1 MNKQENYQV
10 RRSQR
15 AKRARIV
22 VTVDKVEVVAP
33 LRMPEKQI
41 QQFMLAKQ
49 AWIESAKNKVQQ
61 HNDNSVSFAPES
73 YQQGVKIP
81 YRGESY
87 LLQIEISQQTQISID
102 FSQSFIVYVPEKFKK
117 TYSETALNEKIRL
130 ALIHWM
136 RQAAARQALKTIDQF
151 APLYQ
156 LRPRSVSIKTQKSRW
171 GSCGIHNDI
180 NLNWL
185 LILAPAEVFEYVV
198 VHELCHIQQRNHSA
212 AFWALVAR
220 HCPGYQQQR
229 RWLKKY
235 GASLML
241 GL

>member
-1 MNKQENYQV
+1 MNKQQDYQV

-22 VTVDKVEVVAP
+22 VTADRVEVVAP

-41 QQFMLAKQ
+41 QQFMRAKQ
-49 AWIESAKNKVQQ
+49 DWIESAKNKVQL
-61 HNDNSVSFAPES
+61 HVDNITSFAPQS
-73 YQQGVKIP
+73 YQQDAMIP
-81 YRGESY
+81 YQGEQYKLDIKASAEKK
-87 LLQIEISQQTQISID
+87 ITITFD
-102 FSQSFIVYVPEKFKK
+102 RSFTAFVPENDIK
-117 TYSETALNEKIRL
+117 TLTAMELSTQIRL
-130 ALIHWM
+130 ALIIWM
-136 RQAAARQALKTIDQF
+136 GQAAVKQAVQTTDKY

-156 LRPRSVSIKTQKSRW
+156 LVSRSITIKTQKSRW

-198 VHELCHIQQRNHSA
+198 IHEICHIEQRNHSA
-212 AFWALVAR
+212 AFWVLVAR
-220 HCPGYQQQR
+220 YCPDYKQQR
-229 RWLKKY
+229 LWLKQH

>member
-1 MNKQENYQV
+1 MNSKQEYQI

-15 AKRARIV
+15 ATRARIV
-22 VTVDKVEVVAP
+22 VTAEKVEVVAP

-49 AWIESAKNKVQQ
+49 AWITSAQNKVQQ
-61 HNDNSVSFAPES
+61 HVDNIASFAPER
-73 YQQGVKIP
+73 YQQGVLVP
-81 YRGESY
+81 YQGEKYKLDIKVSTVK
-87 LLQIEISQQTQISID
+87 QIQIG
-102 FSQSFIVYVPEKFKK
+102 FEEFFIVNVPVSFHQSLTQTEL
-117 TYSETALNEKIRL
+117 SAQVRL
-130 ALIHWM
+130 ALIAWM
-136 RQAAARQALKTIDQF
+136 GQAAAKQAVKYTDKF
-151 APLYQ
+151 APLYR
-156 LRPRSVSIKTQKSRW
+156 LRPRSITIKTQKSRW

-198 VHELCHIQQRNHSA
+198 VHELCHIEQRNHSA
-212 AFWALVAR
+212 AFWGLVAR
-220 HCPGYQQQR
+220 HCPDYQQQR
-229 RWLKKY
+229 LWLKQH

>member
-1 MNKQENYQV
+1 MNSQKEYYI

-15 AKRARIV
+15 ARRARIV
-22 VTVDKVEVVAP
+22 VTADKVEVVAP

-41 QQFMLAKQ
+41 QQFMQAKQ
-49 AWIESAKNKVQQ
+49 LWIESAKNKVQQ
-61 HNDNSVSFAPES
+61 HVDNIVSFAPES
-73 YQQGVKIP
+73 YQHGALIPYQGKQYRLQVKI
-81 YRGESY
+81 
-87 LLQIEISQQTQISID
+87 SQEKKINIAFEQT
-102 FSQSFIVYVPEKFKK
+102 FVAYVPEGLKGLEQ
-117 TYSETALNEKIRL
+117 SEKIRIALL
-130 ALIHWM
+130 AWM
-136 RQAAARQALKTIDQF
+136 GQAAAAQAVKTMNHYT
-151 APLYQ
+151 PLYQ
-156 LRPRSVSIKTQKSRW
+156 LNPRSIVIKTQKSRW

-198 VHELCHIQQRNHSA
+198 IHELCHIEQRNHSA

-220 HCPGYQQQR
+220 HCPDYKQR
-229 RWLKKY
+229 RLWLKQH

>member
-1 MNKQENYQV
+1 MSQQENYQI

-15 AKRARIV
+15 AQRARIV
-22 VTVDKVEVVAP
+22 VTADKVEVVAP

-41 QQFMLAKQ
+41 QQFMRAKQ
-49 AWIESAKNKVQQ
+49 TWIEAAKNKVQQ
-61 HNDNSVSFAPES
+61 HVDNIVSFAPAS
-73 YQQGVKIP
+73 YQHGVKIP
-81 YRGESY
+81 YLGEKY
-87 LLQIEISQQTQISID
+87 LLHIEISQQTQIRID
-102 FSQSFIVYVPEKFKK
+102 FSQSFIAYVPEKFKK
-117 TYSETALNEKIRL
+117 MHNESALNEQIRL
-130 ALIHWM
+130 ALINWM
-136 RQAAARQALKTIDQF
+136 GQAAAKQALKVTDQF
-151 APLYQ
+151 APLYK
-156 LRPRSVSIKTQKSRW
+156 LSPRSISIKTQKSRW

-198 VHELCHIQQRNHSA
+198 IHELCHLQQRNHSA

-220 HCPGYQQQR
+220 HCPGYQLQR
-229 RWLKKY
+229 RWLKKN

>member
-1 MNKQENYQV
+1 MNKQKEYQI

-15 AKRARIV
+15 ATRARIV
-22 VTVDKVEVVAP
+22 VTADKVEVVAP

-41 QQFMLAKQ
+41 QQFIQAKQ
-49 AWIESAKNKVQQ
+49 GWIETAKNKVQQ
-61 HNDNSVSFAPES
+61 HVDNIVSFAPES
-73 YQQGVKIP
+73 YQQGVLIP
-81 YRGESY
+81 YQGGQY
-87 LLQIEISQQTQISID
+87 KLQIKEGEEKHIEIAFDGS
-102 FSQSFIVYVPEKFKK
+102 SFIANVPEALEGSKL
-117 TYSETALNEKIRL
+117 SEQIRL
-130 ALIHWM
+130 ALMTWM
-136 RQAAARQALKTIDQF
+136 RQAAATQAVKTMEYY

-156 LRPRSVSIKTQKSRW
+156 LNPRSIIIKTQKSRW

-198 VHELCHIQQRNHSA
+198 IHELCHIEQRNHSA
-212 AFWALVAR
+212 AFWSLVAR
-220 HCPGYQQQR
+220 YCPDYKQR
-229 RWLKKY
+229 RLWLKQN

>member
-1 MNKQENYQV
+1 MNNQKEYHI

-15 AKRARIV
+15 ARRARIV
-22 VTVDKVEVVAP
+22 VTADKVEVVVP

-41 QQFMLAKQ
+41 QQFMRAKQ
-49 AWIESAKNKVQQ
+49 SWIDAAKNKVQQ
-61 HNDNSVSFAPES
+61 HVDNIASFAPES
-73 YQQGVKIP
+73 YQHGALIP
-81 YRGESY
+81 YLGKQYR
-87 LLQIEISQQTQISID
+87 LQIKVSQEKRIKIALEQD
-102 FSQSFIVYVPEKFKK
+102 FIAYVPETLKG
-117 TYSETALNEKIRL
+117 SALNEQVRI
-130 ALIHWM
+130 ALLSWM
-136 RQAAARQALKTIDQF
+136 GQAAAEQARTTMEHY

-156 LRPRSVSIKTQKSRW
+156 LSPRSIVIKTQKSRW

-180 NLNWL
+180 HLNWL

-198 VHELCHIQQRNHSA
+198 IHELCHIEQRNHSA

-220 HCPGYQQQR
+220 HCPDYKQR
-229 RWLKKY
+229 RLWLKQN

>member
-1 MNKQENYQV
+1 MSKQENYQI

-15 AKRARIV
+15 ARRARIV
-22 VTVDKVEVVAP
+22 VTADKVEVVAP

-41 QQFMLAKQ
+41 QQFMHAKQ
-49 AWIESAKNKVQQ
+49 AWIESAKNKVQR
-61 HNDNSVSFAPES
+61 HVDSSVSFAPES
-73 YQQGVKIP
+73 YQQGAKIP
-81 YRGESY
+81 YLGESY
-87 LLQIEISQQTQISID
+87 LLQIEFGQHTQIRID
-102 FSQSFIVYVPEKFKK
+102 FFQSFIVYVPEKFKK
-117 TYSETALNEKIRL
+117 MYSGTALNEQIRL
-130 ALIHWM
+130 AIIHWM
-136 RQAAARQALKTIDQF
+136 GQAAAKQAQKTIDQF

-156 LRPRSVSIKTQKSRW
+156 LSPRSISIKTQKSRW

-220 HCPGYQQQR
+220 HCPGYEQQR

>member
-1 MNKQENYQV
+1 MKNPQDYRI

-22 VTVDKVEVVAP
+22 VSADKVEVVAP

-41 QQFMLAKQ
+41 QQFMRAKQ

-61 HNDNSVSFAPES
+61 QVSNIASFAPES
-73 YQQGVKIP
+73 YQQGAMVP
-81 YRGESY
+81 YQGEQY
-87 LLQIEISQQTQISID
+87 ELQIKTSRENQIVIT
-102 FSQSFIVYVPEKFKK
+102 FEQSFIAYVPDSLHK
-117 TYSETALNEKIRL
+117 TLTYTELSEQI
-130 ALIHWM
+130 
-136 RQAAARQALKTIDQF
+136 RQALVVWMGEAAAKQAAKTMGHY
-151 APLYQ
+151 APLYR
-156 LRPRSVSIKTQKSRW
+156 LNPRSITIKTQKSRW
-171 GSCGIHNDI
+171 GSCGIHDDI

-185 LILAPAEVFEYVV
+185 LILAPVEVFEYVV
-198 VHELCHIQQRNHSA
+198 IHELCHIAQRNHSA

-220 HCPGYQQQR
+220 HCPDYKQR
-229 RWLKKY
+229 RLWLKKH